1 MAKDKKNKDK
11 DLLKSEILAVYFK
24 SLTLENVKCFKDKNT
39 IDLSDGEDKPAMWT
53 VILGNNNT
61 GKTTIL
67 KCLAGLETYND
78 KLLLID
84 NPEEYLNPQGRTYIE
99 NQRKLI
105 DNFAYPIA
113 FKSLKSEFQ
122 WFFNFSNIRKKISC
136 EFYFHKKIRTGFLSR
151 KELFENESRGWT
163 ISSSAAQDDANFH
176 GVGPVDN
183 RQLDKLKIYPYSTTR
198 KISDNGVGKNEDKLD
213 VQLRFFKGTDL
224 PNIEEWLLQ
233 LFLSEKLGQTK
244 ATAVIN
250 QVRKVLTNGLL
261 PDVNGLDIKSIEVGN
276 SFENFIEFTTDYGKV
291 RLKDLGYGY
300 QSMMGWVLD
309 LVRRMVERYP
319 SVENPLEQP
328 AIVLVDEIDLHLH
341 PEWQRKI
348 IAHLTKYFPKTQ
360 FIVTAHSPLIV
371 QSAERVNVVLLKK
384 EGDHVTIEQPTIKNF
399 RGWTVDEILEDLMQ
413 LGDHVMSDT
422 YLNLIHDFDT
432 ALDNDD
438 FEKAEQAY
446 QSLSKILHPQSN
458 RRKLMEIQMSS
469 LSPV

>member
-1 MAKDKKNKDK
+1 MAKEKKNKDN
-11 DLLKSEILAVYFK
+11 DLPKSEILAVYFK
-24 SLTLENVKCFKDKNT
+24 SLTLENVKCFKDKNI
-39 IDLSDGEDKPAMWT
+39 IDLSDGNDKPAMWT

-67 KCLAGLETYND
+67 KCLAGLEVVGN
-78 KLLLID
+78 
-84 NPEEYLNPQGRTYIE
+84 IE
-99 NQRKLI
+99 NIENLGSSVNNLENSLEPDLSKN
-105 DNFAYPIA
+105 NFIFPAI
-113 FKSLKSEFQ
+113 LNLRDEFQ
-122 WFFNFSNIRKKISC
+122 WLFKFHKTKTEISC
-136 EFYFHKKIRTGFLSR
+136 DFHFNKEIQVEDFLGTTSKIWGLAS
-151 KELFENESRGWT
+151 LFHNGVMN
-163 ISSSAAQDDANFH
+163 IFSAKALKNNHLLDNF
-176 GVGPVDN
+176 
-183 RQLDKLKIYPYSTTR
+183 RILPYSVTR
-198 KISDNGVGKNEDKLD
+198 KISDNGVGKSENNLD

-244 ATAVIN
+244 ATNIIA
-250 QVRKVLTNGLL
+250 QVKNVLTSGLL
-261 PDVNGLDIKSIEVGN
+261 PDVNGLDIKSIESGN
-276 SFENFIEFTTDYGKV
+276 AFENFIEFSTDYGKV

-319 SVENPLEQP
+319 SVEKPLEQP

-422 YLNLIHDFDT
+422 YLNLVRDFDA
-432 ALDNDD
+432 ALDDDD
-438 FEKAEQAY
+438 FGKAEKAY
-446 QSLSKILHPQSN
+446 NSLSKILHPQSN
-458 RRKLMEIQMSS
+458 RRKLMEIQMTS

>member
-1 MAKDKKNKDK
+1 MAKEKKNKDN
-11 DLLKSEILAVYFK
+11 DAPKSEILAVYFK

-39 IDLSDGEDKPAMWT
+39 IDLSDGDDKPAMWT

-67 KCLAGLETYND
+67 KCLAGLEGD
-78 KLLLID
+78 KQESTDTNL
-84 NPEEYLNPQGRTYIE
+84 ELNELSGEGQTEKEFVI
-99 NQRKLI
+99 
-105 DNFAYPIA
+105 PIIS
-113 FKSLKSEFQ
+113 KVLKSEFN
-122 WFFNFSNIRKKISC
+122 WFFNRSKIKKRISC
-136 EFYFHKKIRTGFLSR
+136 ELYINRETSTKNIFSI
-151 KELFENESRGWT
+151 LFQIWGIWSLE
-163 ISSSAAQDDANFH
+163 
-176 GVGPVDN
+176 
-183 RQLDKLKIYPYSTTR
+183 LDKVNGYHSSVLEDNTLDEFAIYPYSVTR

-244 ATAVIN
+244 ATNIIA
-250 QVRKVLTNGLL
+250 QVKNVLTSGLL
-261 PDVNGLDIKSIEVGN
+261 PDVNGLDIKSIESGN
-276 SFENFIEFTTDYGKV
+276 SFENFIEFSTDYGKV

-319 SVENPLEQP
+319 SVEKPLEQP

-422 YLNLIHDFDT
+422 YLNLVHDFDA

-438 FEKAEQAY
+438 FEKAEKAY
-446 QSLSKILHPQSN
+446 NSLSKILHPQSN
-458 RRKLMEIQMSS
+458 RRKLMEIQMTS
-469 LSPV
+469 LSPA

>member
-1 MAKDKKNKDK
+1 MNGTDHSISFPD
-11 DLLKSEILAVYFK
+11 DQV
-24 SLTLENVKCFKDKNT
+24 
-39 IDLSDGEDKPAMWT
+39 
-53 VILGNNNT
+53 
-61 GKTTIL
+61 
-67 KCLAGLETYND
+67 
-78 KLLLID
+78 
-84 NPEEYLNPQGRTYIE
+84 IE
-99 NQRKLI
+99 N
-105 DNFAYPIA
+105 
-113 FKSLKSEFQ
+113 
-122 WFFNFSNIRKKISC
+122 
-136 EFYFHKKIRTGFLSR
+136 
-151 KELFENESRGWT
+151 
-163 ISSSAAQDDANFH
+163 
-176 GVGPVDN
+176 
-183 RQLDKLKIYPYSTTR
+183 LKIYPYSVTR
-198 KISDNGVGKNEDKLD
+198 KISDNGVGKNENNLD

-244 ATAVIN
+244 ATNIIA
-250 QVRKVLTNGLL
+250 QVKNVLTSGLL
-261 PDVNGLDIKSIEVGN
+261 PDVNGLDIKSIESGN

-319 SVENPLEQP
+319 SVEKPLEQP

-422 YLNLIHDFDT
+422 YLNLVHDFDA
-432 ALDNDD
+432 ALDTDD
-438 FEKAEQAY
+438 FEKAEKAY
-446 QSLSKILHPQSN
+446 KSLSQILHPQSN
-458 RRKLMEIQMSS
+458 RRKLMEIQMTS
-469 LSPV
+469 LSPA

>member
-1 MAKDKKNKDK
+1 MAKDKKIKDAESP
-11 DLLKSEILAVYFK
+11 KSEILAVYFK

-39 IDLSDGEDKPAMWT
+39 IDLSDGADKPAMWT

-67 KCLAGLETYND
+67 KCLAGLEGDRDIRMIDNLENELNPNGLLNKNNTD
-78 KLLLID
+78 KL
-84 NPEEYLNPQGRTYIE
+84 
-99 NQRKLI
+99 K
-105 DNFAYPIA
+105 DNFTYPIA
-113 FKSLKSEFQ
+113 FRSLKNEFNWFLGSSNIDREISCILCLTEKKSLKD
-122 WFFNFSNIRKKISC
+122 WGIWLKKLDS
-136 EFYFHKKIRTGFLSR
+136 
-151 KELFENESRGWT
+151 KEASVIDNNKL
-163 ISSSAAQDDANFH
+163 DDF
-176 GVGPVDN
+176 
-183 RQLDKLKIYPYSTTR
+183 KIYPYSTTR
-198 KISDNGVGKNEDKLD
+198 KISDNGVGKNENNLD

-244 ATAVIN
+244 ATNIIA
-250 QVRKVLTNGLL
+250 QVKNVLTSGLL
-261 PDVNGLDIKSIEVGN
+261 PDVNGLDIKSIESGN

-319 SVENPLEQP
+319 SVEKPLEQP

-422 YLNLIHDFDT
+422 YLTLVHDFDA

-438 FEKAEQAY
+438 FENAEKAY
-446 QSLSKILHPQSN
+446 NSLSKILHPQSN
-458 RRKLMEIQMSS
+458 RRKLMEIQMTS
-469 LSPV
+469 LSPA

>member
-1 MAKDKKNKDK
+1 MAKDKKIKDA
-11 DLLKSEILAVYFK
+11 DAPKSEILAVYFK
-24 SLTLENVKCFKDKNT
+24 SLMLENVKCFKDKNT

-67 KCLAGLETYND
+67 KCLAGLEGGIGEIKVMDESSNNALADNAKRRNIVVPVAVADSIISEFDWLFKRDGIRKEMSCDFYTRLKMKSNKEFNHREFWDEYSYNWGINALHMIARAD
-78 KLLLID
+78 DELF
-84 NPEEYLNPQGRTYIE
+84 
-99 NQRKLI
+99 
-105 DNFAYPIA
+105 DNF
-113 FKSLKSEFQ
+113 
-122 WFFNFSNIRKKISC
+122 
-136 EFYFHKKIRTGFLSR
+136 
-151 KELFENESRGWT
+151 
-163 ISSSAAQDDANFH
+163 
-176 GVGPVDN
+176 
-183 RQLDKLKIYPYSTTR
+183 KIYPYSTTR
-198 KISDNGVGKNEDKLD
+198 KISNNGVGKSENNLD

-244 ATAVIN
+244 ATNIIA
-250 QVRKVLTNGLL
+250 QVKNVLTSGLL
-261 PDVNGLDIKSIEVGN
+261 PDVNGLEIKSIESGN
-276 SFENFIEFTTDYGKV
+276 SFENFIEFSTDYGKV

-319 SVENPLEQP
+319 SVEKPLEQP

-384 EGDHVTIEQPTIKNF
+384 EGDHVTIEQPTIQNF

-422 YLNLIHDFDT
+422 YLNLVHDFDA
-432 ALDNDD
+432 ALDADD
-438 FEKAEQAY
+438 VEKAEKVY
-446 QSLSKILHPQSN
+446 NLLIKILHPQSN
-458 RRKLMEIQMSS
+458 RRKLMEIQMTS
-469 LSPV
+469 LSPA